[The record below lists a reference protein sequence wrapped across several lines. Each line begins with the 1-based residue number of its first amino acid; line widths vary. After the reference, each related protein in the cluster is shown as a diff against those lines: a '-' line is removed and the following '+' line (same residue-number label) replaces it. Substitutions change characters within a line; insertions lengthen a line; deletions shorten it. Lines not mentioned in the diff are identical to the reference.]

1 MKEIETILI
10 YNNEVS
16 SEHPERHYGKYLIT
30 FRPEKRSVEYEDLLR
45 DKPIRTLV
53 NYSKFDELF
62 SFVCSLLLLNTPKPG
77 CGYHRNFR
85 NVNEYHKWRNGLD
98 LVEEEI
104 LWRMNVHYTDGSFE
118 TSIFMDCEKVPS
130 NLSRLENQVKRI
142 LGMKHDQNR
151 H

>member
-1 MKEIETILI
+1 MKKIERIVI

-16 SEHPERHYGKYLIT
+16 SERPERHYGKYLIT
-30 FRPEKRSVEYEDLLR
+30 FRSENRSVKYEDLLR

-62 SFVCSLLLLNTPKPG
+62 SFVCSLLLDTPKPR
-77 CGYHRNFR
+77 CGYHRIFR
-85 NVNEYHKWRNGLD
+85 NVNEYHKWRNNLN

-104 LWRMNVHYTDGSFE
+104 LWRMNVHYLDGSFE
-118 TSIFMDCEKVPS
+118 TSIFKDCEKVPS
-130 NLSRLENQVKRI
+130 YISRLENQVKRI
-142 LGMKHDQNR
+142 LGLKHDQSR